1 MRDYTKSD
9 LKSMFTAQLK
19 EHARDKNGTP
29 ITRPMVNGELMYITR
44 GDVLIDK
51 CISRAERGDMYAVKL
66 IVDLL
71 QPKELRI
78 AVASAITIE
87 HKLSEPLQAIVDK
100 LLITNE
106 KEKDNPDKNDK
117 IDGGVKNGDGD
128 PQN

>member
-1 MRDYTKSD
+1 MRSYTKSN
-9 LKSMFTAQLK
+9 LKAMFTEQLK
-19 EHARDKNGTP
+19 EVAVDKEGNP
-29 ITRPMVNGELMYITR
+29 FTRTMVNGEVMYLTR
-44 GDVLIDK
+44 GDVVIDK

-100 LLITNE
+100 LLITDE
-106 KEKDNPDKNDK
+106 KEKDNADKNDK
-117 IDGGVKNGDGD
+117 TEGGGKNANGD

>member
-19 EHARDKNGTP
+19 EHARDKNGTE

-44 GDVLIDK
+44 GDVLVDK

-106 KEKDNPDKNDK
+106 KDNTDK
-117 IDGGVKNGDGD
+117 IKKSEGGGKNGDGD